1 KIDKNTNSAKIDV
14 ADAIVN
20 ALFEGMFYF
29 TSFSNAPE
37 DKSHSP
43 FAGMSEDQVNDYFM
57 NEFKF

>member
-1 KIDKNTNSAKIDV
+1 
-14 ADAIVN
+14 
-20 ALFEGMFYF
+20 MFYF